1 MCGLKVRFS
10 QSPEH
15 RSVFNYALKVE
26 VLSSTG
32 GIPTKIFV
40 YHQSPAGIGGNTFAT
55 FDHVATPVDL
65 QEIPEDAASDT
76 VPWYRTDK
84 VVVWF
89 RNLSDV
95 ELAKQMFVDDISALQ
110 QTYNILTGENNFM
123 RQTDVDFCGSGVH
136 TGDCVEEE
144 IQQIKSDLQGKVSKD
159 ALGGIEFFTNDAAG
173 LRSAVKAIG
182 NALGATIV
190 KSIALA
196 AGMFALCANG
206 AGFSGERYAQL
217 DLDENPIVVTNV
229 TFDGLATVED
239 VLGLQDAVSSN
250 ELAIAEL
257 KESSEQAIEELRES
271 KADIGRIGVP
281 SYEKLPNVAG
291 YRATGGYWVCDWN
304 GEILSPSTNF
314 LAGAAVWFIQGEGLA
329 QTNLYCNL
337 GVDFDLTKDANWSIS
352 AEDDSGGF
360 VLIPVI
366 YEGEEEAVYFS
377 FETNCSAKVSR
388 LFFQDPYFPEVQFSL
403 HYISTVA
410 YSDEVDDSIRS
421 AVTFATNAT
430 LQAVEEKK
438 YLTSEQDPTVHE
450 WAKSAE
456 KPEYTADEVNA
467 LPAQKKTDNDGT
479 YYQVDVDRIVSGSE
493 TNRFEFPLVEFM
505 NIMVPGGLDSI
516 SVNDKTIRSS
526 LDDLTNNL
534 ASVSHTG
541 SYDDLNDLPDT
552 ISGYGITDAY
562 TKNEVDDM
570 AGYVHEC
577 STCGVHLD
585 NYGYSSLN
593 LFFRSRAF
601 GMRNGDK
608 LKSITLHTSSS
619 TGNTSSTV
627 YARLVKYDSASSVS
641 AVAVS
646 EGTSMYAVDSDVTFV
661 FPDEPVLIGGDQY
674 YRLELT
680 TSKSLTPGN
689 STINAQLRIYFDND
703 GIQHTDCYFRNYQFV
718 PLMSVR
724 YVGIGS
730 PMLLDADN
738 SIYNGTTTFH
748 TGSTLAIQGE
758 FVVMTNGSVTIQ
770 SWDQIRLSSGQTL
783 PEFII
788 MAVNAGLST
797 SLPE

>member
-40 YHQSPAGIGGNTFAT
+40 YHQSPAGIAGNTYAT

-65 QEIPEDAASDT
+65 QEIPEDAASET

-89 RNLSDV
+89 RNLSDMS
-95 ELAKQMFVDDISALQ
+95 LAKQMFVDDITALQ
-110 QTYNILTGENNFM
+110 RTYDTLTSENGFTN
-123 RQTDVDFCGSGVH
+123 QTDVEFSESGVH
-136 TGDCVEEE
+136 GSGSDERPDPIESEIEE
-144 IQQIKSDLQGKVSKD
+144 IRSDLEGKLSKD
-159 ALGGIEFFTNDAAG
+159 ALEGVEFRTNDAAG
-173 LRSAVKAIG
+173 LRAAVKTLG

-196 AGMFALCANG
+196 VGLFAMSASG

-229 TFDGLATVED
+229 TFEGLATVED

-250 ELAIAEL
+250 EFAIAEL
-257 KESSEQAIEELRES
+257 KESSEQAIAELRES
-271 KADIGRIGVP
+271 
-281 SYEKLPNVAG
+281 
-291 YRATGGYWVCDWN
+291 
-304 GEILSPSTNF
+304 
-314 LAGAAVWFIQGEGLA
+314 
-329 QTNLYCNL
+329 
-337 GVDFDLTKDANWSIS
+337 
-352 AEDDSGGF
+352 
-360 VLIPVI
+360 
-366 YEGEEEAVYFS
+366 
-377 FETNCSAKVSR
+377 
-388 LFFQDPYFPEVQFSL
+388 
-403 HYISTVA
+403 
-410 YSDEVDDSIRS
+410 VDDSIRS
-421 AVTFATNAT
+421 AVTSATNAT
-430 LQAVEEKK
+430 LQAVEEKR

-534 ASVSHTG
+534 ARVAHTG

-577 STCGVHLD
+577 STGGVRID

-619 TGNTSSTV
+619 VRNTSSTV

-661 FPDEPVLIGGDQY
+661 FPDEPELLGGDQY

-689 STINAQLRIYFDND
+689 SPINAQLRIYFDND
-703 GIQHTDCYFRNYQFV
+703 GIRHVDCYFSNSLFV

-738 SIYNGTTTFH
+738 SIDNGTTTFH

-770 SWDQIRLSSGQTL
+770 SWDQIRLSTGQTL

-788 MAVNAGLST
+788 ASIVVASGNTVLATDDDKTYEVYFMDAESITNAVRSITGTYHSVNSQTQPMAVNAGLSM

>member
-40 YHQSPAGIGGNTFAT
+40 YHQSPAGIAGNTYAT

-65 QEIPEDAASDT
+65 QEIPEDAASET

-89 RNLSDV
+89 RNLSDMS
-95 ELAKQMFVDDISALQ
+95 LAKQMFVDDITALQ
-110 QTYNILTGENNFM
+110 RTYDTLTSENGFTN
-123 RQTDVDFCGSGVH
+123 QTDVEFSESGVH
-136 TGDCVEEE
+136 GSGSDERPDPIESEIEE
-144 IQQIKSDLQGKVSKD
+144 IRSDLEGKLSKD
-159 ALGGIEFFTNDAAG
+159 ALEGVEFRTNDAAG
-173 LRSAVKAIG
+173 LRAAVKTLG

-196 AGMFALCANG
+196 VGLFAMSASG

-229 TFDGLATVED
+229 TFEGLATVED

-250 ELAIAEL
+250 EFAIAEL
-257 KESSEQAIEELRES
+257 KESSEQAIADLRESSEQAVEELRES
-271 KADIGRIGVP
+271 TEQAIADLRESNEQAIEELKE
-281 SYEKLPNVAG
+281 SSEQ
-291 YRATGGYWVCDWN
+291 
-304 GEILSPSTNF
+304 EI
-314 LAGAAVWFIQGEGLA
+314 A
-329 QTNLYCNL
+329 
-337 GVDFDLTKDANWSIS
+337 DLKESNEQAI
-352 AEDDSGGF
+352 AELRES
-360 VLIPVI
+360 
-366 YEGEEEAVYFS
+366 
-377 FETNCSAKVSR
+377 
-388 LFFQDPYFPEVQFSL
+388 
-403 HYISTVA
+403 
-410 YSDEVDDSIRS
+410 VDDSIRS
-421 AVTFATNAT
+421 AVTSATNAT
-430 LQAVEEKK
+430 LQAVEEKR

-467 LPAQKKTDNDGT
+467 LPAKKKTDNDGT

-534 ASVSHTG
+534 ARVAHTG

-577 STCGVHLD
+577 STGGVRLD

-593 LFFRSRAF
+593 LFFRSRSF

-619 TGNTSSTV
+619 VRNTSSTV

-661 FPDEPVLIGGDQY
+661 FPDEPELLGGDQY

-738 SIYNGTTTFH
+738 SIDNGTTTFR

-788 MAVNAGLST
+788 AAIVVASGNTVLATDDDKTYNVYFMDADSITNAVRSITGTYLSVSSQTRPMAVNAGLST